1 MRVVVQR
8 LSSETLPLRPQ
19 PGARVGRAAPAVEQV
34 IAAVDLGSNSFH
46 MVVARYSHGQL
57 VVIDRLREMV
67 RLAAGIGEDGRLD
80 KEVAARALA
89 CLERFG
95 ERLRVMHARS
105 VRVVGTNALRVAR
118 RKQAFLE
125 RAREALGFPIEIVS
139 GMEEA
144 RLIYSGVAHNLPNE
158 PGRRLVVDIGG
169 GSTELII
176 GEGYEPLQLESL
188 QMGCVS
194 MSQRFFADGR
204 ISAKRIERAR
214 LAARLELEPI
224 QAAFTRHGWE
234 RAVGSSGTVRAV
246 AESIRELDPGATA
259 MTPDGLDLL
268 LERLADAGH
277 VRSLDLKAVTDERRP
292 VFPGGA
298 VILTEIV
305 RSLGMQQIRFAEGA
319 LRDGLL
325 YDMVGRMTHADS
337 RERTVGSMQR
347 RYHVNLEQAA
357 RIEATAV
364 QFLSQV
370 REAWGLT
377 DQAELSLGWAA
388 RLHEIGLDV
397 AHNGYHRHGAYLL
410 DNADMPGFA
419 REEQHLI
426 ARLVGSHRR
435 KLVLEHVE
443 DLIPPWD
450 RLAIYLMVLLR
461 LAVLLHRG
469 RQATA
474 LPNIELTARPRTLEV
489 RFPARWLREHPLTAA
504 DLQLEIGYLRPHGI
518 RLRVFTRTR
527 ST

>member
-1 MRVVVQR
+1 MF
-8 LSSETLPLRPQ
+8 E
-19 PGARVGRAAPAVEQV
+19 V

-57 VVIDRLREMV
+57 VIIDRLREMV
-67 RLAAGIGEDGRLD
+67 RLAAGVGEDGRLD

-95 ERLRVMHARS
+95 QRLRDIRARN
-105 VRVVGTNALRVAR
+105 VRVVGTNALRIAR

-169 GSTELII
+169 GSTEIII
-176 GEGYEPLQLESL
+176 GEHYEPLELESL

-194 MSQRFFADGR
+194 LSQRFFGDGR
-204 ISAKRIERAR
+204 LTPKRLERAR

-224 QAAFTRHGWE
+224 QAAFTRRGWE
-234 RAVGSSGTVRAV
+234 RAVGSSGTVRVIADSLRELNPT
-246 AESIRELDPGATA
+246 AGSITPSGLEELLARLGASGHLRELD
-259 MTPDGLDLL
+259 LDSVS
-268 LERLADAGH
+268 E
-277 VRSLDLKAVTDERRP
+277 ERRP
-292 VFPGGA
+292 VFPGGV
-298 VILTEIV
+298 VILTEIIAA
-305 RSLGMQQIRFAEGA
+305 LGIEQMRFVEGA

-325 YDMVGRMTHADS
+325 YDMVGRMTRSDA

-347 RYHVNLEQAA
+347 RYHVDLGQAE
-357 RIEATAV
+357 RVEETAV
-364 QFLSQV
+364 DFLAQV
-370 REAWGLT
+370 REAWELGDAL
-377 DQAELSLGWAA
+377 AELSLRWAA

-410 DNADMPGFA
+410 ENADMPGFA
-419 REEQHLI
+419 REEQQLI

-435 KLVLEHVE
+435 KLGLERLE

-450 RLAIYLMVLLR
+450 RLAPRLIVLLR
-461 LAVLLHRG
+461 AAVLLHRG
-469 RQATA
+469 RSANA
-474 LPNIELTARPRTLEV
+474 LPKIELTARGSALEL
-489 RFPARWLREHPLTAA
+489 RFPGGWLDEHPLTVA
-504 DLQLEIGYLRPHGI
+504 DLQLEIGFLRPHGV
-518 RLRVFTRTR
+518 RLRVYSGNR
-527 ST
+527 SS